1 MSDLPPASPADPA
14 GTAPTAADSAAH
26 PAAAASTGAD
36 ADRAA
41 AYPEQVGGREGDAL
55 GVVVPDRETFRTL
68 AARQRVVPVSV
79 RLLADEDTPV
89 SLYRRLTADG
99 GTRGTFLLESAGE
112 GEASRWSIIGTRA
125 RAVLTERDGQAHWRG
140 DVPAG
145 VPTTGSPVEALR
157 AVTSAFRAAR
167 QPHLPPFSGGMVGFL
182 AYDAVRYWEKLPDAP
197 QDEIGVPD
205 LSMLLAQDVVVHDAH
220 DSTVVLVA
228 NALNLNATDDGV
240 DAAYDD
246 ALARL
251 ETMRERL
258 RTPLSGGPVVH
269 DTVRQLEPKARTSQL
284 EYENAVREAVRDI
297 VDGEIF
303 QVVPSQRFSLPIAA
317 DPLDVYRVL
326 RRINPSPYM
335 YLLRTVDADGE
346 PIDVVGASPESLV
359 SVRGTTAT
367 THPIAG
373 SRPRGAS
380 PEEDE
385 RLGAELLA
393 DPKERSEHLMLVDLA
408 RNDLQ
413 KFCAPGTVV
422 VRDFMHLER
431 FSHIQHIVSTVTG
444 DLREDVEAYDAL
456 RATFPAGTLSGAPK
470 PSAMRIIDRLEPVR
484 RGVYGGTVGYFDF
497 AGDMDMAIA
506 IRTAVIKDGTAHVQA
521 GGGVVADSDATM
533 EHRETQS
540 KAAAALR
547 AAAAA
552 DTLRPA

>member
-1 MSDLPPASPADPA
+1 MNPHLP
-14 GTAPTAADSAAH
+14 
-26 PAAAASTGAD
+26 AD
-36 ADRAA
+36 ADAEAA
-41 AYPEQVGGREGDAL
+41 GRTRPEAYPERVGGREGDAL
-55 GVVVPDRETFRTL
+55 GVITPDRETFREL
-68 AARQRVVPVSV
+68 AARQRVVPVSM

-99 GTRGTFLLESAGE
+99 ETRGTFLLESAGE
-112 GEASRWSIIGTRA
+112 GEASRFSIIGTRA
-125 RAVLTERDGQAHWRG
+125 RAVLTERDGEAHWRG

-145 VPTTGSPVEALR
+145 VPVSGSPVEALR
-157 AVTSAFRAAR
+157 EVTSAFRAAR
-167 QPHLPPFSGGMVGFL
+167 QGHLPPFSGGLVGFV
-182 AYDAVRYWEKLPDAP
+182 AYDAVRHWEKLENSPP
-197 QDEIGVPD
+197 DEIGLPD

-220 DSTVVLVA
+220 DSTVVLIA
-228 NALNLNATDDGV
+228 NALNLNATEDGV

-246 ALARL
+246 ALTRL
-251 ETMRERL
+251 EEMRERL
-258 RTPLSGGPVVH
+258 RTPVSTGPIVY
-269 DTVRQLEPKARTSQL
+269 DTPRDLEPKARTSQL
-284 EYENAVREAVRDI
+284 EYERAVNSAVQDI
-297 VDGEIF
+297 IDGEIF

-326 RRINPSPYM
+326 RRMNPSPYM

-359 SVRGTTAT
+359 TVRGTTAT

-373 SRPRGAS
+373 SRPRGAT

-422 VRDFMHLER
+422 VRDFMHIQR

-444 DLREDVEAYDAL
+444 HLREGALAYDAL

-470 PSAMRIIDRLEPVR
+470 PSAMAIIDRLEPVR
-484 RGVYGGTVGYFDF
+484 RGIYGGTVGYIDF

-506 IRTAVIKDGTAHVQA
+506 IRTAVIKNGTAHVQA

>member
-1 MSDLPPASPADPA
+1 MNQNPAE
-14 GTAPTAADSAAH
+14 
-26 PAAAASTGAD
+26 
-36 ADRAA
+36 
-41 AYPEQVGGREGDAL
+41 AYPELVGGREGDSL
-55 GVVVPDRETFRTL
+55 GVITPDRATFREL
-68 AARQRVVPVSV
+68 AARQRVVPLSV

-99 GTRGTFLLESAGE
+99 ETRGTFLLESAGE
-112 GEASRWSIIGTRA
+112 GEASRYSIIGTRA

-145 VPTTGSPVEALR
+145 VPTSGSPVEALR
-157 AVTSAFRAAR
+157 EVTSAFRAAR
-167 QPHLPPFSGGMVGFL
+167 QPHLPPFSGGLVGFV
-182 AYDAVRYWEKLPDAP
+182 AYDAVRHWEKLEQSPP
-197 QDEIGVPD
+197 DEIGLPD

-246 ALARL
+246 ALDRL
-251 ETMRERL
+251 GRMREHL
-258 RTPLSGGPVVH
+258 RTPVSSGPVVY
-269 DTVRQLEPKARTSQL
+269 DTTRDLEPKARTSQL
-284 EYENAVREAVRDI
+284 EYERAVRSAVQDI

-303 QVVPSQRFSLPIAA
+303 QVVPSQRFSLPVAA

-326 RRINPSPYM
+326 RRMNPSPYM

-359 SVRGTTAT
+359 TVRGGTAT

-373 SRPRGAS
+373 SRPRGDS

-385 RLGAELLA
+385 QLGSELLA

-413 KFCAPGTVV
+413 KFCVPGTVV
-422 VRDFMHLER
+422 VRDFMHIER

-444 DLREDVEAYDAL
+444 QLRDGALAYDAL

-470 PSAMRIIDRLEPVR
+470 PSAMRIIDQLEPVR
-484 RGVYGGTVGYFDF
+484 RGVYGGTVGYIDF

>member
-1 MSDLPPASPADPA
+1 MTAPQPAAPTAGDPADPA
-14 GTAPTAADSAAH
+14 RTEAYPELVVGRDGEALGVITP
-26 PAAAASTGAD
+26 
-36 ADRAA
+36 DRAA
-41 AYPEQVGGREGDAL
+41 FRE
-55 GVVVPDRETFRTL
+55 L

-99 GTRGTFLLESAGE
+99 DGRGTFLLESAGE
-112 GEASRWSIIGTRA
+112 GEASRFSIIGTTA
-125 RAVLTERDGQAHWRG
+125 RAVLTERDGEACWRG

-145 VPTTGSPVEALR
+145 VPTAGSPVEALR
-157 AVTSAFRAAR
+157 EVTSAFRAAR
-167 QPHLPPFSGGMVGFL
+167 QPHLPPFSGGMVGFV
-182 AYDAVRYWEKLPDAP
+182 AYDAVRHWEKLDAAPPD
-197 QDEIGVPD
+197 EVGLPD

-220 DSTVVLVA
+220 DSTVVLIA

-246 ALARL
+246 ALERL
-251 ETMRERL
+251 EALRAAL
-258 RTPLSGGPVVH
+258 RTPISSGPVVY
-269 DTVRQLEPKARTSQL
+269 DTVRDLEPKARTAPL
-284 EYENAVREAVRDI
+284 EYERAVHEAVRDI
-297 VDGEIF
+297 IDGEIF
-303 QVVPSQRFSLPIAA
+303 QVVPSQRFSLPVAA
-317 DPLDVYRVL
+317 EPLDVYRVL
-326 RRINPSPYM
+326 RRMNPSPYM
-335 YLLRTVDADGE
+335 YLLRTVDADGT

-359 SVRGTTAT
+359 TVRGTTAT

-373 SRPRGAS
+373 SRPRGAT
-380 PEEDE
+380 PEQDE
-385 RLGAELLA
+385 QLAAELLA

-413 KFCAPGTVV
+413 KFCEPGTVV
-422 VRDFMHLER
+422 VRDFMHIER

-444 DLREDVEAYDAL
+444 HLRPGALAYDAL

-484 RGVYGGTVGYFDF
+484 RGVYGGTVGYIDF

-506 IRTAVIKDGTAHVQA
+506 IRTAVMKDGTAHVQA

-547 AAAAA
+547 AAASA